1 MNTKQGNLEN
11 IILNALWN
19 LEENYHEEINVANI
33 QFKINV
39 NNKKWAY
46 TTVKTVLDRLVEKKL
61 VTRVKQGKKYCY
73 RSKISRE
80 SAGETAIKNL
90 LKRYYNDNF
99 SEFLRAIEK
108 VKDENLLVTTR

>member
-39 NNKKWAY
+39 NNKKWA
-46 TTVKTVLDRLVEKKL
+46 EA
-61 VTRVKQGKKYCY
+61 CY
-73 RSKISRE
+73 KS
-80 SAGETAIKNL
+80 
-90 LKRYYNDNF
+90 
-99 SEFLRAIEK
+99 
-108 VKDENLLVTTR
+108 